1 VRVLRL
7 RILNLNSL
15 AGDFTIDFTHPAY
28 WGGVFAITGPTGA
41 GKTTILD
48 AICLALYGRTPRLP
62 RVNKSGNEIMSR
74 SRGECAAEITF
85 ETPAGR
91 WRASWAQRRARLK
104 AGGALQDP
112 QHEIAEEGGRIL
124 ESQLSRTAARV
135 AALTGLTF
143 EQFTRASLL
152 AQGAFAAFLAAP
164 ADDKAALLE
173 QITGTAL
180 YRDISIRVH
189 LRRAEERRRLEDLEK
204 AGALLAAPDEDEAGL
219 KRQRADLAGRLDSLE
234 RELAEGTAARAWLE
248 SLAGLEA
255 ERERL
260 AAKEKEL
267 AGRRQAFTPL
277 AERLGRA
284 NLALP
289 LAPLGAE
296 LALLR
301 KQRAAALQGLL
312 GAETGQ
318 EPGTALAALGR
329 ELEGTRDR
337 LAELLRGRDLA
348 ALRAEGRAGQRR
360 AGELAALKRDWA
372 EARRLRRDRAEAEA
386 RLAQARDQAREAAA
400 EIRLAEARLTE
411 LAAESAR
418 LAKVLEEAK
427 LRRGL
432 ADWRGELEPG
442 RPCPLCGA
450 LEHPWADLGR
460 GPEPDSDEAGR
471 SETAL
476 EAGRREAAKAAAREA
491 ALNQA
496 ALDLE
501 EQARRLGREE
511 ERRARGLAERAAA
524 LGLDLDRPEEG
535 RDRLAEAERK
545 AAELEG
551 RLGEAEGLAGSAERL
566 AIKIKDF
573 KAALDRASALEEEI
587 AKRAGAFRLALAEAG
602 LDGEEA
608 FEAARLPEDERLDLE
623 RRARD
628 MEAASAALATA
639 AKDNADRLLAERARN
654 LTARTRPELEALL
667 AGLAETRRELQGALG
682 ALDHRLGEVAA
693 LAARRLAWRGEVAA
707 RREEARRWENLHE
720 LIGSADGKKYRAF
733 AQGLTFES
741 LIAQANRQLTS
752 LSDRYLLARDP
763 AQGGLELSVID
774 LWQAGEIRSTKNLSG
789 GESFLVSLAL
799 ALGLARLSSRKARVD
814 SLFLDEG
821 FGALDEE
828 TLETVLNTLSGLNQD
843 GRLVGVISHV
853 PALRDRL
860 TTQIR
865 LIPSA
870 GGPYSRISG
879 PGVFLTGG

>member
-1 VRVLRL
+1 MRVLRL

-62 RVNKSGNEIMSR
+62 RINKSVNEIMSR

-112 QHEIAEEGGRIL
+112 QHEIAEAGGRIL

-189 LRRAEERRRLEDLEK
+189 QRRAEERRLMDDLEK
-204 AGALLAAPDEDEAGL
+204 AGALLAAPDPEEDEAGL
-219 KRQRADLAGRLDSLE
+219 RRQRADLAGRLESLE
-234 RELAEGTAARAWLE
+234 RELAAETAALAWLE

-255 ERERL
+255 ERDRL
-260 AAKEKEL
+260 AAKEKDL
-267 AGRRQAFTPL
+267 AGRCQAFTPL

-301 KQRAAALQGLL
+301 QQRAAALKSLL
-312 GAETGQ
+312 RAEAGE
-318 EPGTALAALGR
+318 EPGTALAGLGR
-329 ELEGTRDR
+329 ELERTRAR
-337 LAELLRGRDLA
+337 LAELLEGRDLA

-372 EARRLRRDRAEAEA
+372 EDRRLRRDKAEAEA
-386 RLAQARDQAREAAA
+386 RLAQTRDQTRAAAA
-400 EIRLAEARLTE
+400 ETRRLEARHKE

-418 LAKVLEEAK
+418 LAKTLEEAR

-432 ADWRGELEPG
+432 ADLRGELEPG

-450 LEHPWADLGR
+450 LEHPWAGRER
-460 GPEPDSDEAGR
+460 GPEPDPGEAGR

-501 EQARRLGREE
+501 EQVRRLGREE
-511 ERRARGLAERAAA
+511 ERRARSLAERAAA
-524 LGLDLDRPEEG
+524 LGLDLDKPADG
-535 RDRLAEAERK
+535 RERLAEAEGK

-551 RLGEAEGLAGSAERL
+551 RLGEAEGLAGNAERL
-566 AIKIKDF
+566 AARIKEF
-573 KAALDRASALEEEI
+573 KAVLDRASALEDEI
-587 AKRAGAFRLALAEAG
+587 STRAGVFRRALAEAG

-623 RRARD
+623 RRAREL
-628 MEAASAALATA
+628 EAATAALAA
-639 AKDNADRLLAERARN
+639 AGKDNAERLLAERARN
-654 LTARTRPELEALL
+654 LTARARPELEALL
-667 AGLAETRRELQGALG
+667 AGLAENRREIQGALG

-693 LAARRLAWRGEVAA
+693 LAARRLAWRAEVAA

-741 LIAQANRQLTS
+741 LIGQANRQLTA

-774 LWQAGEIRSTKNLSG
+774 LWQAGEMRSTKNLSG

-865 LIPSA
+865 LLPSA

-879 PGVFLTGG
+879 PGVF